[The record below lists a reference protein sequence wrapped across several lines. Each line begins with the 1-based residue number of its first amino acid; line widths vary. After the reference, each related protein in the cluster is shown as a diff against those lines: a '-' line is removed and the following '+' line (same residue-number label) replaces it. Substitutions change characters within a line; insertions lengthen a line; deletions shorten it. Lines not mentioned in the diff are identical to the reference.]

1 MKIFRSLQWSIFLL
15 SAIGVGAALMVAAQ
29 ALWLQGQMD
38 RAASQA
44 FVAKDVVADI
54 LPPPMYLIE
63 LRLVLSQAVE
73 GSITSAEARKQ
84 SDRLV
89 ADYRARVDHWTSNPP
104 FGLEKQLLGP
114 QHTAA
119 KAFLAAAEADII
131 GPVVA
136 GNLELARRN
145 LTSVNALYL
154 THRSAVDSTVQA
166 GNQFAGATMAE
177 FEANHARSGTIALLV
192 TGAGIALVLLFYR
205 LVLRSIQGPVQGC
218 TALAQQI
225 ATGDLEIRRRDGPR
239 RSDSI
244 GELEQALADMQDT
257 LVDVVGKVRQ
267 NAEGVAQ
274 ASAEIAQGNND
285 LSSRTEQQASAL
297 EQTAAAME
305 QLSGTVRQNAENA
318 RQGNEMARKASE
330 VATMGGEV
338 VGQVVGTMRGINEA
352 SRKIAD
358 IIGVIDS
365 IAFQTNILALNAA
378 VEAARAGEQGRGFAV
393 VATEVRSLAGRAA
406 QAAKEIKV
414 LIADSVLRVEQGT
427 TLVDQA
433 GVTMAEVVGAIRQ
446 VSDIM
451 GSISVASSEQSTGVA
466 QVGEAVTQMD
476 QATQQNAALVEQSA
490 AAAESLRSQALE
502 LVQAVAVFKL
512 AAHGS
517 AAPAVA
523 AGPVAR
529 IAAPAPGQGFPA
541 VERRGPDRTR
551 NVTRLPSRAK
561 PRSDPP
567 TLTARTETRQASTA
581 TPIAAG
587 GDDWTTF

>member
-1 MKIFRSLQWSIFLL
+1 MKIFRSLQWSVFLL
-15 SAIGVGAALMVAAQ
+15 GAIGVGAALMVAAQ
-29 ALWLQGQMD
+29 AQWLKGQMN
-38 RAASQA
+38 RAANQA

-73 GSITSAEARKQ
+73 GTITSAEARKQ
-84 SDRLV
+84 SDRLL
-89 ADYRARVDHWTSNPP
+89 ADYQARVDHWTKNPP
-104 FGLEKQLLGP
+104 FGLEKWLLGP

-145 LTSVNALYL
+145 LTSVDALYL
-154 THRSAVDSTVQA
+154 AHRGAVDNTVQA
-166 GNQFAGATMAE
+166 GNQFAGETMAE
-177 FEANHARSGTIALLV
+177 FEASHARSGMIALLV
-192 TGAGIALVLLFYR
+192 TAVGIGLVLLFYR
-205 LVLRSIQGPVQGC
+205 LVLRSIQGPLQGC
-218 TALAQQI
+218 TALARRI
-225 ATGDLEIRRRDGPR
+225 ATGDLEARRREGPR
-239 RSDSI
+239 RTDSI
-244 GELEQALADMQDT
+244 GDLEQALADMQGT

-297 EQTAAAME
+297 EQTAASME
-305 QLSGTVRQNAENA
+305 ELSGTVRQNAENA
-318 RQGNEMARKASE
+318 RRGNEMARKASD
-330 VATMGGEV
+330 VATTGGEV
-338 VGQVVGTMRGINEA
+338 VGRVVGTMRGINEA

-393 VATEVRSLAGRAA
+393 VASEVRSLAGRAA
-406 QAAKEIKV
+406 QAAREIKV
-414 LIADSVLRVEQGT
+414 LIADSVQRVEQGT
-427 TLVDQA
+427 AMVDQA
-433 GVTMAEVVGAIRQ
+433 GLTMAEVVGAIRQ
-446 VSDIM
+446 VTDIM
-451 GSISVASSEQSTGVA
+451 GSVSAASSEQSTGVA

-490 AAAESLRSQALE
+490 AAAESLRSQAQQ
-502 LVQAVAVFKL
+502 LVQAVAVFRL
-512 AAHGS
+512 VHGS
-517 AAPAVA
+517 EAPAV

-529 IAAPAPGQGFPA
+529 AAAPAPGKGFPA
-541 VERRGPDRTR
+541 VERRSPDRTR

-561 PRSDPP
+561 PRPEPP
-567 TLTARTETRQASTA
+567 TLTTRTETRQASTA
-581 TPIAAG
+581 PPSAAG
-587 GDDWTTF
+587 DDDWTTF